1 MDGVFTFAVYLLCF
15 CVSLTLSECVECV
28 PFLMMRQRNENSP
41 EMETETVSLPTPLK
55 CTCEMMMSTVNR
67 FTHQFLRK
75 YPVKLLQWLG
85 ERLEIF
91 ISLQWQSR
99 PCHRADECR
108 TGNLAYIWMWAHFYI
123 IAELCL
129 PKYENSSCR
138 LVNHRKCRTIFF
150 SLSLSQI
157 CHLFAM
163 INVDWSYHFTGHNFF
178 ECVLPTFF
186 PPSTEISPNIS

>member
-1 MDGVFTFAVYLLCF
+1 MDHTINGWCVYFCCLPFMFLCELDALWMCRVCTIFDDAPAKWKFTRNGNGNRLITYTAQVY
-15 CVSLTLSECVECV
+15 VRDDDV
-28 PFLMMRQRNENSP
+28 N
-41 EMETETVSLPTPLK
+41 
-55 CTCEMMMSTVNR
+55 NR
-67 FTHQFLRK
+67 FTYQFLRK

-138 LVNHRKCRTIFF
+138 LVNHRKCRTIC
-150 SLSLSQI
+150 LL
-157 CHLFAM
+157 
-163 INVDWSYHFTGHNFF
+163 W
-178 ECVLPTFF
+178 
-186 PPSTEISPNIS
+186 